1 LTLSGATN
9 TSDNLHTQSSDNRRR
24 WLIRGGLIAAALAAY
39 VLVTWVVFTRPFP
52 GFNDYTTVWEA
63 SRSYF
68 YDGLN
73 PYSAETSLNIQ
84 TRLYGQAATADQ
96 QPNHYAYPFYTIFA
110 SWPFIHF
117 EYTLATAMWVVLL
130 QASLVGGLI
139 LLLDLYRW
147 RPKPLTLAGLV
158 IFCIVCYPGARG
170 LILGQISHLVYF
182 LQVLALWGLVKR
194 RDNLSGI
201 ALALSTI
208 KPQMVVLFVPLL
220 LLWALSQRR
229 WRLIAAFA
237 ATLAVLVGLSF
248 LMQPDW
254 VSGFLYQL
262 QLYPSY
268 IDVST
273 PAWVIA
279 QYLLGLGSGAEL
291 ALNLLGIGFVL
302 WTGFALIIQEKRR
315 QVMPGRFLWTV
326 MITLTISHLVG
337 LRTASPHFIVF
348 VIPLLFYLRNWA
360 RQRKPLW
367 IGLTLFALFLLPWL
381 HFMLTI
387 GIAKFEH
394 PTVFIPLPLLALVVL
409 LLTRRQWWD
418 DNPELLR

>member
-1 LTLSGATN
+1 M
-9 TSDNLHTQSSDNRRR
+9 
-24 WLIRGGLIAAALAAY
+24 IRYGLIAAALAIY
-39 VLVTWVVFTRPFP
+39 VLVTWQVFTKPFP

-84 TRLYGQAATADQ
+84 TRLYGQAAAPDQ

-130 QASLVGGLI
+130 QACLVGALI

-147 RPKPLTLAGLV
+147 KPRPLTLAGLV
-158 IFCIVCYPGARG
+158 MFCIVCYPGARG

-182 LQVLALWGLVKR
+182 LQVLALWALVRR
-194 RDNLSGI
+194 RDNLCGV

-237 ATLAVLVGLSF
+237 ITLVVLVGFSF
-248 LMQPDW
+248 LIQPDW
-254 VSGFLYQL
+254 VSGFVHQL
-262 QLYPSY
+262 QLYPTY

-279 QYLLGLGSGAEL
+279 QYLPGLGSGAEL
-291 ALNLLGIGFVL
+291 VLNLLGFGFVL
-302 WTGFALIIQEKRR
+302 WTWFALFIQHKHE
-315 QVMPGRFLWTV
+315 RFLWTV
-326 MITLTISHLVG
+326 MITLTITHLVG
-337 LRTASPHFIVF
+337 LRTASPHFIVLF
-348 VIPLLFYLRNWA
+348 IPLVFYLRNWS

-381 HFMLTI
+381 HFSLTI
-387 GIAKFEH
+387 GDAKFEH
-394 PTVFIPLPLLALVVL
+394 PTVFLPLPLLTMVVL
-409 LLTRRQWWD
+409 LLTRRQWWSD
-418 DNPELLR
+418 PSELLR

>member
-1 LTLSGATN
+1 MN
-9 TSDNLHTQSSDNRRR
+9 TPTTTDTPNNPQAAANPVRR
-24 WLIRGGLIAAALAAY
+24 LLVAGVILAALAAY
-39 VLVTWVVFTRPFP
+39 VLVTWQVFTKPFP

-84 TRLYGQAATADQ
+84 IRLYTRAALPDE
-96 QPNHYAYPFYTIFA
+96 QPNHYAYPFYTVFA

-130 QASLVGGLI
+130 QACLVGALV

-147 RPKPLTLAGLV
+147 KPSPLMLAGLV
-158 IFCIVCYPGARG
+158 LFCLLCYPGARG

-182 LQVLALWGLVKR
+182 LQVLALWALVRR
-194 RDNLSGI
+194 RDTLSGV
-201 ALALSTI
+201 ALALATA

-220 LLWALSQRR
+220 ILWALSQRR
-229 WRLIAAFA
+229 WRLTGAFA
-237 ATLAVLVGLSF
+237 LTLAALVGLSF

-254 VSGFLYQL
+254 VQGFLYQL

-268 IDVST
+268 IEVST

-279 QYLLGLGSGAEL
+279 EYLLGLGSGAEL
-291 ALNLLGIGFVL
+291 ALNTLGLIFVL
-302 WTGFALIIQEKRR
+302 WTWFALIIQRR
-315 QVMPGRFLWTV
+315 HERFLWTV
-326 MITLTISHLVG
+326 MITLTVTHLVG
-337 LRTASPHFIVF
+337 LRTASPHFIVLL
-348 VIPLLFYLRNWA
+348 IPLLFYLREWA

-367 IGLTLFALFLLPWL
+367 IALTLFALFLLPWL
-381 HFMLTI
+381 HFTLTI
-387 GIAKFEH
+387 GEAKFEH
-394 PTVFIPLPLLALVVL
+394 PTVFLPLPLLMLAVL
-409 LLTRRQWWD
+409 ILTRRQWWRTVY
-418 DNPELLR
+418 NSE